1 MTLSSK
7 LIKAACAALIA
18 SALALPAL
26 AQDKKTDDQ
35 GHISRITVE
44 VSNEVFSPFCPGKT
58 LAMCTS
64 PNAAKVRRDIQEM
77 ATKGQNK
84 EEIKQEIIATYGEEF
99 RLTEPPATDNFGL
112 LIGIGIALLIAL
124 GLIFTLSRNKSAGS
138 KGPSVRE
145 DDEDKEELSDEERAY
160 LDELRSELDDGSSD
174 DRD

>member
-1 MTLSSK
+1 MTVSSK
-7 LIKAACAALIA
+7 LTRAACAALIT

-35 GHISRITVE
+35 GHISRVTVE

-77 ATKGQNK
+77 AKKGQNK

-112 LIGIGIALLIAL
+112 LFGIGVALLIAL
-124 GLIFTLSRNKSAGS
+124 GLIFALSRNKNTGGN
-138 KGPSVRE
+138 GPSVRE
-145 DDEDKEELSDEERAY
+145 DEADNEELSDEERAY
-160 LDELRSELDDGSSD
+160 LDELRDELDESSPD
-174 DRD
+174 DQD